1 MVDQAAEE
9 IARYHEQTK
18 HHVNRY
24 ARSPGYMDWNNQP
37 NPFRFFE
44 GTVAIPLPFAAQDP
58 PLEHMALYRRREVV
72 GEPVSLSTVAGFLEL
87 SLGLSAW
94 KVYGNSRWSL
104 RMNPSSGNLH
114 PTEAHLLLPAMKG
127 LEAGLYHYNPLRHV
141 LEHRAALPLDLW
153 RQITGHFNTDGFMV
167 ALSSIFW
174 REAWKYGERAFRY
187 CNHDI
192 GHALAALGFSA
203 ALKGWKLTCLNGL
216 ADADIETL
224 LGFDRTAWEPLE
236 AEHPDLVCF
245 VQEQNGPAVSR
256 TLPQEVIRAFADLMI
271 AGKPNRLSPNPVDW
285 QIIYRTA
292 EHCRK
297 PRTEEARCDY
307 GDKPFFAHPPAPLTA
322 ADIIRRRRSA
332 TAFDPDG
339 SIDQECLFALLDKT
353 LPRNHCPPFDVGL
366 GATAVHLLLFVH
378 NVPPLA
384 RGLYFFC
391 RTPEDLQALRKAFRP
406 DFLWEP
412 VTDDLPLYLLERG
425 DVRHEAIEVS
435 CHQEIAGF
443 SAFSLGMIARFR
455 ETLRSTP
462 YRYRHLFWETGMVG
476 QVLYLEAEAQGAR
489 GTGIGCFFDDP
500 VHLLAGIADSTWQSL
515 YHFTVGRP
523 VDDPRLTTLPPYH
536 HLERDGDAA

>member
-18 HHVNRY
+18 HHINRY
-24 ARSPGYMDWNNQP
+24 ARSPGYMDWKNQP
-37 NPFRFFE
+37 NPFRFYE
-44 GTVAIPLPFAAQDP
+44 GTVTIPLPFAAQDP
-58 PLEHMALYRRREVV
+58 PLEHMALYRRQTVS
-72 GEPVSLSTVAGFLEL
+72 GEPFSLSTVAGFLEL

-104 RMNPSSGNLH
+104 RINPSSGNLH
-114 PTEAHLLLPAMKG
+114 PTEAHLILPAMKG
-127 LEAGLYHYNPLRHV
+127 LEAGLYHYNPLRHA
-141 LEHRAALPLDLW
+141 LEQRAVIPHDLW
-153 RQITGHFNTDGFMV
+153 RQITGHFNIDGFMV

-187 CNHDI
+187 CNHDV

-203 ALKGWKLTCLNGL
+203 ALKGWKLSCLNSL
-216 ADADIETL
+216 ADDDIETL
-224 LGFDRTAWEPLE
+224 LGFERTAWEPLE

-256 TLPQEVIRAFADLMI
+256 TLPQEVIRAFADLTI
-271 AGKPNRLSPNPVDW
+271 AGKPNRLSPNRVDW

-297 PRTEEARCDY
+297 PRTEETRCDY
-307 GDKPFFAHPPAPLTA
+307 GDKPFFTHSPVPLA
-322 ADIIRRRRSA
+322 ATDIIRRRRSA

-339 SIDQECLFALLDKT
+339 PIDQERFFALLDKT
-353 LPRNHCPPFDVGL
+353 LPRNHCPPFDVEL
-366 GATAVHLLLFVH
+366 GVAAVHLLLFVH

-384 RGLYFFC
+384 RGRYFFC
-391 RTPEDLQALRKAFRP
+391 RNPEDLQALRNAFRP

-425 DVRHEAIEVS
+425 DVRHEAIEIS
-435 CHQEIAGF
+435 CHQEIAGS
-443 SAFSLGMIARFR
+443 SAFSLGMITRFE

-476 QVLYLEAEAQGAR
+476 QALYLEAEAQGVR
-489 GTGIGCFFDDP
+489 GTGIGCFFDDS
-500 VHLLAGIADSTWQSL
+500 VHSLAGLADTSWQSL
-515 YHFTVGRP
+515 YHFTVGRS
-523 VDDPRLTTLPPYH
+523 VEDPRLTTLPPYH
-536 HLERDGDAA
+536 HLKRDGDAV